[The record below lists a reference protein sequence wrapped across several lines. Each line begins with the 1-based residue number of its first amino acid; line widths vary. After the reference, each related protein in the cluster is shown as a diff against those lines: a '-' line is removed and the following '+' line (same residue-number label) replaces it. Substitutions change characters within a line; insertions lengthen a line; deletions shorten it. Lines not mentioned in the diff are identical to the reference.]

1 MDPCKIQNNQGSVQT
16 SSYSLCRPSEST
28 SNISIPV
35 LKKIKLIHYC
45 VVYEKGQY
53 KKDFLIWKLILYACN
68 KVVLGLLLVIVLT
81 VLSNAQARSRKSTFV
96 KNYNRI
102 HSSQLSRK
110 LGFVGEF
117 NLVL

>member
-1 MDPCKIQNNQGSVQT
+1 M
-16 SSYSLCRPSEST
+16 
-28 SNISIPV
+28 PV
-35 LKKIKLIHYC
+35 LKKLKLIHYC